1 MADVVARTSTGEDI
15 DSTVIQLNDSLK
27 LIDGNTYYG
36 TIYAADSASNE
47 TAATSNKLVYDLYFG
62 EPSIT
67 DVSYESGSQLNIL
80 DDANITFT
88 VSEPFASFVAS
99 IESSVGDSILFTE
112 QVADSTQFS
121 INLQAPFTSG
131 DDITLTINELTDYLG
146 NSSDNHQYK
155 YSVSFLADYD
165 ADSTIGMLDLSLSLI
180 HI

>member
-1 MADVVARTSTGEDI
+1 MVSFKLSLSWMTVLSIFPSVIVRLITADVIKRTITDGNI

-27 LIDGNTYYG
+27 LTNGNTYYG

-67 DVSYESGSQLNIL
+67 NVSHESGSQLNIL

-112 QVADSTQFS
+112 QVDSTQFS
-121 INLQAPFTSG
+121 IHTA
-131 DDITLTINELTDYLG
+131 
-146 NSSDNHQYK
+146 K
-155 YSVSFLADYD
+155 W
-165 ADSTIGMLDLSLSLI
+165 
-180 HI
+180 